1 MSKENFE
8 EQIFNKEREENPEWF
23 KKGYRILA
31 SWYHPDNK
39 LTGDSEKMKLIN
51 IARDNQN
58 KQELLKELKNL
69 STILGEK
76 EKMERELL
84 TKDFDAPHENVFNNN
99 LEEKTDS
106 EIEEFLTERF
116 SGIVKKPKEN
126 DDGEYF
132 DRYPSFP
139 EQKETKKENI
149 INLEESFDRPST
161 LPKIEEEKEDLFE
174 ESFDR
179 PSTLP
184 KIEEKD

>member
-76 EKMERELL
+76 EKMAR
-84 TKDFDAPHENVFNNN
+84 N
-99 LEEKTDS
+99 
-106 EIEEFLTERF
+106 
-116 SGIVKKPKEN
+116 
-126 DDGEYF
+126 
-132 DRYPSFP
+132 
-139 EQKETKKENI
+139 
-149 INLEESFDRPST
+149 
-161 LPKIEEEKEDLFE
+161 
-174 ESFDR
+174 
-179 PSTLP
+179 
-184 KIEEKD
+184 